1 MEDEDEGIEEPRYVI
16 VELNAG
22 EGRGDGDSGGL
33 LGGDAPAFEEGI
45 ALMVEVIC
53 EAGELRVCVFLHGGC
68 TGALG
73 FTSELN
79 FHEVVRPMEN
89 SMNKH
94 SSF

>member
-1 MEDEDEGIEEPRYVI
+1 
-16 VELNAG
+16 
-22 EGRGDGDSGGL
+22 
-33 LGGDAPAFEEGI
+33 
-45 ALMVEVIC
+45 MVEVVC